1 MTGLELLLAAMVM
14 VESGGDVN
22 AVGDGGASVGTLQIS
37 QGYFTDAMEQLR
49 REGKTPN
56 YRWPGDVRDARIA
69 RSIVLAY
76 WRRYAPDALET
87 DDWQTLAR
95 VHNGGPRGARKTAT
109 VKYWAKVQAAMRRER
124 P

>member
-22 AVGDGGASVGTLQIS
+22 AVGDGGASVGPLQIS

-56 YRWPGDVRDARIA
+56 YRYPRAETARPGA
-69 RSIVLAY
+69 
-76 WRRYAPDALET
+76 T
-87 DDWQTLAR
+87 DDA
-95 VHNGGPRGARKTAT
+95 G
-109 VKYWAKVQAAMRRER
+109 MRPFKGRA
-124 P
+124 